1 MINLS
6 TIIKSHT
13 KISLKWTTTDTG
25 ITSFQVYR
33 NGTLISTLTNPTATS
48 YDDTGLSPSTS
59 YTHRVDSLNS
69 SGTVISQSNT
79 ITTTT
84 YLWAT
89 TFDCPD
95 WVQPKGSDPTG
106 CSDYDSTHVKFAVGN
121 RDYLCNGVTP
131 SLINA
136 SGNNPNGGG
145 GKGFRVAIGDGT
157 NMLGASPKVE
167 FKTPQPEI
175 WMRWYIRFPL
185 GFAWNPMH
193 YLKLAYLS
201 TTGHTSCGVMGLQV
215 DKIYYYDIYCG
226 TGYGGNTPVP
236 NHGWNWI
243 MGGDIGDGLW
253 HCYEMHLK
261 MNTPAGTNNGIIES
275 WVDGIKVLDGS
286 NVNFC
291 GGTFTSIA
299 LNVNQDSPNNGG
311 CTYVDYDDIAIS
323 NTGYIGPITSTPCP
337 QVVCNMQITVI

>member
-95 WVQPKGSDPTG
+95 WVQPKGSVPPCDG
-106 CSDYDSTHVKFAVGN
+106 IDLGN

-131 SLINA
+131 SLIN
-136 SGNNPNGGG
+136 SDGNNPNGNG
-145 GKGFRVAIGDGT
+145 GKGFRVSIGDGQNNLSAFPSYT
-157 NMLGASPKVE
+157 LS
-167 FKTPQPEI
+167 TPQSELWI
-175 WMRWYIRFPL
+175 RFYIKFPL
-185 GFAWNPMH
+185 GFAWSYVNITILYFSQVLSNHQGYISMVYDLTNLYTTPIGIPHNPDHKDCDNNSSMA
-193 YLKLAYLS
+193 L
-201 TTGHTSCGVMGLQV
+201 
-215 DKIYYYDIYCG
+215 
-226 TGYGGNTPVP
+226 P
-236 NHGWNWI
+236 NFGWNDI
-243 MGGDIGDGLW
+243 MGGSTGDGQW
-253 HCYEMHLK
+253 HYYEFHIK
-261 MNTPAGTNNGIIES
+261 KDTNGTNGIFQAWI
-275 WVDGIKVLDGS
+275 DGILRNNHSDVNYNNSDFNLVAF
-286 NVNFC
+286 NVGQNN
-291 GGTFTSIA
+291 TA
-299 LNVNQDSPNNGG
+299 NNG
-311 CTYVDYDDIAIS
+311 CVYVDYDDIAIS
-323 NTGYIGPITSTPCP
+323 TTGYIGSVIPSCP
-337 QVVCNMQITVI
+337 QISITFNVS